1 MYIAG
6 YHDDTPG
13 FERNFVSRTLAF
25 YNDELYL
32 LGDDGKLAK
41 IDAPNSANKSVH
53 KDWLLLQLREPWE
66 AGGKSFPAGALLATR
81 FDAFMAG
88 DRDFDVLFQPT
99 DTTSLDGY
107 TDRKRTRLNSS
118 H

>member
-32 LGDDGKLAK
+32 LGDGGKLAK
-41 IDAPNSANKSVH
+41 IDAPNSASKSVH
-53 KDWLLLQLREPWE
+53 RDWLLLQLREPMSTGGTE
-66 AGGKSFPAGALLATR
+66 HPAGSLLRSEGGRGGKECGSPGRLWGSPA
-81 FDAFMAG
+81 
-88 DRDFDVLFQPT
+88 
-99 DTTSLDGY
+99 
-107 TDRKRTRLNSS
+107 

>member
-41 IDAPNSANKSVH
+41 IDAPNSASKSVH
-53 KDWLLLQLREPWE
+53 RDWLLLQLREPMS
-66 AGGKSFPAGALLATR
+66 AGGTDYPAGSLLAAD
-81 FDAFMAG
+81 FDAYMAG
-88 DRDFDVLFQPT
+88 ERQFTVLFQ
-99 DTTSLDGY
+99 
-107 TDRKRTRLNSS
+107 SS
-118 H
+118 EERRGGKECVSTCRSRWW